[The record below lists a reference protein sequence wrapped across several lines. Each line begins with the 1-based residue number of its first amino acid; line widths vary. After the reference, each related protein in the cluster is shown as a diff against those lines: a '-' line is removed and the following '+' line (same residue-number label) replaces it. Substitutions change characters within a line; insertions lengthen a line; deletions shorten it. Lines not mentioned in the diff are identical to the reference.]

1 MYIIEYL
8 DTSRLPNPQ
17 QWHATLKTDTSLATC
32 QRLPG
37 LWRSALRSQ
46 SSSTLGGQR
55 AGGANLKTGW
65 FLVRI
70 EGMGKGV

>member
-17 QWHATLKTDTSLATC
+17 QGQATSLATC

-55 AGGANLKTGW
+55 AGGANLKTA
-65 FLVRI
+65 LVF
-70 EGMGKGV
+70 GSY